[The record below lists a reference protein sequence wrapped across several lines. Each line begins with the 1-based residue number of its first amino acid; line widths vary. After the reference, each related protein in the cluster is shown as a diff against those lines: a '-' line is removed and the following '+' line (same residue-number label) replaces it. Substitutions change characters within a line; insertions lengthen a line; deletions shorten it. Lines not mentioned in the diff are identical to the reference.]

1 MTHEVMRSLVRD
13 MGNVRC
19 PQCVNVQGEY
29 TIENVLEQLR
39 RVPKPGDSSL
49 MTHSAFRGFKA
60 AFHHSKPRIA
70 CRCFHFEGEKNSENL
85 REELVLPGWSFQS
98 QEMASSSNKKLPQPE
113 EGSGLEAQTSSDE
126 LRRVQV
132 SAKSSWFENSE
143 GHEGHKRH
151 EGHEGQHGKAC
162 NVKTYALRKFFTFV
176 CFVT

>member
-1 MTHEVMRSLVRD
+1 M
-13 MGNVRC
+13 
-19 PQCVNVQGEY
+19 
-29 TIENVLEQLR
+29 EQLR

-126 LRRVQV
+126 SRFQPSL
-132 SAKSSWFENSE
+132 
-143 GHEGHKRH
+143 
-151 EGHEGQHGKAC
+151 HGLKIQKDMKDIKDMKD
-162 NVKTYALRKFFTFV
+162 NMEKHVM
-176 CFVT
+176 